1 MASVRQ
7 TVIKGGL
14 IVDPSQRDR
23 DMFRECARGDG
34 RENPLLKSDGAA
46 AVGDVLI
53 RDGKIAAVELSID
66 PPEGAETI
74 DARGMA
80 VAPGFIDLH
89 CHLRDPGFEY
99 KETIATGTRAA
110 AKGGFT
116 TVCAMPNTEPTMHT
130 RATVE
135 YVLDK
140 ARAEAAVRVL
150 PIGCVTKNSAGA
162 ELAEMAELAE
172 AGCVAFSD
180 DGHPVAD
187 ANIMRQALSYAA
199 GLGLPIINHCETP
212 DLFRGAHMNEG
223 WVSNR
228 LGIRG
233 APNSAED
240 TMVARDIALARLT
253 GGHIHVAHLSTAGAL
268 DLVREAKR
276 RGVNVSCEATP
287 HHLTLTDEAVMGN
300 PRGGRYDPLGTDAYD
315 TAAKVNPPLRVRE
328 DVEALIQGLADG
340 TIDAIATDHAP
351 HGRVD
356 KLCAFEEA
364 AMGISVLETA
374 LGSVMSLARGGRV
387 SLTRII
393 ESLTRTPAKFL
404 GRSDIGSLKPGSEA
418 DVTIFAPNAEWTV
431 DAESFISKG
440 KNTPLHGATL
450 TGKVALTIS
459 GGAVAYD
466 GRGEKR

>member
-1 MASVRQ
+1 MNQ
-7 TVIKGGL
+7 TIIKGGL

-23 DMFRECARGDG
+23 DMFRSRAFGDAP
-34 RENPLLKSDGAA
+34 NPPWLKPEDAA

-66 PPEGAETI
+66 PPEGAAVI
-74 DARGMA
+74 DARGM
-80 VAPGFIDLH
+80 VVSPGFIDLH
-89 CHLRDPGFEY
+89 CHLREPGFEY

-135 YVLDK
+135 YVLDR
-140 ARAEAAVRVL
+140 ARADAAVRVL

-187 ANIMRQALSYAA
+187 ANIMRQALAYAA

-253 GGHIHVAHLSTAGAL
+253 GGRIHIAHLSTAGAL

-276 RGVNVSCEATP
+276 RGVNASCEATP
-287 HHLTLTDEAVMGN
+287 HHLTLTDEVVMGN
-300 PRGGRYDPLGTDAYD
+300 PAGGRYAPLGTAAYD
-315 TAAKVNPPLRVRE
+315 TAAKVNPPLRVHE
-328 DVEALIQGLADG
+328 DVEALVAGLADG
-340 TIDAIATDHAP
+340 AIDAIATDHAP

-374 LGSVMSLARGGRV
+374 LGSAMSLVHGGRV
-387 SLTRII
+387 SLSRLI

-404 GRSDIGSLKPGSEA
+404 SRPDLGSLAPGAEA
-418 DVTIFAPNAEWTV
+418 DVTIIAPNAEWTV

-440 KNTPLHGATL
+440 KNTPLNGATL
-450 TGKVALTIS
+450 KGMAALTIS
-459 GGAVAYD
+459 GGAVVYD
-466 GRGEKR
+466 GRGQF